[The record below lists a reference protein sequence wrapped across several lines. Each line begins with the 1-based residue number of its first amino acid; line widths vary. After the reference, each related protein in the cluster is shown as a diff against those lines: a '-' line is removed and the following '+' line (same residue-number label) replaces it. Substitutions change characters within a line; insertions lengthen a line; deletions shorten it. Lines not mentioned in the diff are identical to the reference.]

1 MIVGTESTVSKNV
14 ISCHVG
20 SNVKMK
26 LNLCQPVNEVTACD
40 KECARGAT
48 DLKNWFVRVW
58 YDKQPVPVGAVGT
71 PLE

>member
-26 LNLCQPVNEVTACD
+26 LNLCQPVRKSVPKYGAE
-40 KECARGAT
+40 GAT

-58 YDKQPVPVGAVGT
+58 YNKQPVHVGAVGT
-71 PLE
+71 PWE